1 MAIDPTIPL
10 QAKYTPVKFP
20 NMLDQ
25 RARGQEVQLNQMK
38 LQQGQQD
45 QQEKNALRKIISQ
58 PGFDPHNQGTQQAM
72 REAAP
77 GRAPG
82 VIAQSGEIQKA
93 NADAQKAKRNSAI
106 VEIANFDTP
115 QQALDSL
122 SGYVAKDEL
131 SQERADNMASQI
143 PNDMAGFKNWQVQTL
158 RGMLSPKDQLTD
170 RRKQGDQQLQ
180 QEKHAQTVRSD
191 NADKA
196 ATEAAK
202 ADPVAMQRE
211 RYERAA
217 YESDISYGELVKRED
232 YYPKVSGALE
242 HAEDE
247 IDSTV
252 AAIDKL
258 IKSGGIGE
266 IVGHA
271 QGRWDWLAF
280 SDQGRA
286 ALSLYNMITAKGT
299 LRALQSLKAASPTGA
314 SGLGSTSDGEMNT
327 LTKSQ
332 GSLDRKQGE
341 KDFIE
346 GLNDY
351 KAALMASKTRLK
363 TVFDETY
370 QYRNS
375 EAYLNK
381 GGAGGA
387 GGNRSG
393 YTDYNNLK

>member
-20 NMLDQ
+20 NVLEQ
-25 RARGQEVQLNQMK
+25 RARGQEVQLNQMN

-45 QQEKNALRKIISQ
+45 QQEKNALRQIISQ
-58 PGFDPHNQGTQQAM
+58 PGFDPYNQGTQQAM
-72 REAAP
+72 MQAAP
-77 GRAPG
+77 GRAPE
-82 VIAQSGEIQKA
+82 VIAKYGEFQKA
-93 NADAQKAKRNSAI
+93 NADAQKAKTNRAL

-122 SGYVAKDEL
+122 SGYVGKGL
-131 SQERADNMASQI
+131 SQEQADNMASQI
-143 PNDMAGFKNWQVQTL
+143 PNDMAGFKNWQVQKL
-158 RGMLSPKDQLTD
+158 RGMLQPKDQLTD
-170 RRKQGDQQLQ
+170 RRNQEELQLQ
-180 QEKHAQTVRSD
+180 REQQAQDMRS
-191 NADKA
+191 AK
-196 ATEAAK
+196 AAK

-211 RYERAA
+211 MYERAA
-217 YESDISYGELVKRED
+217 YESNISVGELVKRED

-242 HAEDE
+242 HAGDE

-332 GSLDRKQGE
+332 GSLDRIQGE

-351 KAALMASKTRLK
+351 KAALIASKTRLK

-381 GGAGGA
+381 GGAGG
-387 GGNRSG
+387 NPSG
-393 YTDYNNLK
+393 DIDIDYNDLKD